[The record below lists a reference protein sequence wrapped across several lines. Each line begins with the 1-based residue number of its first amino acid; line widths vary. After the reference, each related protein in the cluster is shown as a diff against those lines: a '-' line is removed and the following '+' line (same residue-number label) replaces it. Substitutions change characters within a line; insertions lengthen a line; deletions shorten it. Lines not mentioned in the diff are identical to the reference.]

1 MAEGR
6 NYVRQGD
13 AFSALVQ
20 RGAGPR
26 TVTHW
31 QNNSTGRLFYRRVPV
46 HACYA
51 LRASDA
57 AEMMR
62 ECAAEPGLK
71 GVTASWLASMLVID
85 WEPQAYRSR
94 PRLDTEPRELR
105 SEVRVTMTVSETGR
119 AGERGARYWLV
130 CPHCSRRCGVVYASE
145 WDRWG
150 GKVPG
155 QVVTGCRECLG
166 LTDHSRQSH
175 KTPSWASAV
184 LQQRPYKQGKNGR
197 YAYRGAATLERA
209 YNLETRSWERLNGR
223 LEKLLSGGKK

>member
-31 QNNSTGRLFYRRVPV
+31 RNKSTGRLFYRRVPV

-51 LRASDA
+51 LRASHVG
-57 AEMMR
+57 EMMR
-62 ECAAEPGLK
+62 ECAAEPSLK
-71 GVTASWLASMLVID
+71 GVTAAWLASMLVID

-94 PRLDTEPRELR
+94 PRLDTELRELS
-105 SEVRVTMTVSETGR
+105 SEVRVTLTVSETGR
-119 AGERGARYWLV
+119 PGERGARYWLV

-145 WDRWG
+145 RDMWG
-150 GKVPG
+150 DVMG
-155 QVVTGCRECLG
+155 QVVTGCRACLG

-184 LQQRPYKQGKNGR
+184 LQQRPYKEGKNGR
-197 YAYRGAATLERA
+197 YAYWGATTLERA
-209 YNLETRSWERLNGR
+209 FTLETRSWDRLNAR
-223 LEKLLSGGKK
+223 LVKVLSGGK